1 MHDLHLSE
9 IWGWWE
15 GETLRCCP
23 CSSFQGIGM
32 SFGGGNTLVLQHRSQ
47 QEALRGGKRCFE
59 LAAGLCRELWW
70 PPTLLPSP
78 SQGVFANALFPRL
91 PLNSVQER

>member
-32 SFGGGNTLVLQHRSQ
+32 SFGGGKHVGFVAPIPTGSAPRWEAVL
-47 QEALRGGKRCFE
+47 
-59 LAAGLCRELWW
+59 
-70 PPTLLPSP
+70 
-78 SQGVFANALFPRL
+78 
-91 PLNSVQER
+91 